1 MRCVSSNH
9 VFAAPADVFPVSTL
23 IDIAPLGRH
32 IRCVVSIYNAI
43 IVFARLGRLICCA
56 NSTHFFV
63 FPAPNFSTAFHCVAQ
78 TLLFFSRPLVATT
91 FNAMST
97 HVFFRPSWSPQPVRS
112 FNTCFF
118 RPPLPPGRHNQCVVS
133 THVSPL
139 QTYLNLSPRLDHT
152 STERKAVHTSR
163 TTRAASRGSLIDATA
178 LWHFG

>member
-1 MRCVSSNH
+1 MRCVSSTH
-9 VFAAPADVFPVSTL
+9 FFAAPADVFPVSTL

-56 NSTHFFV
+56 NSTPFFV
-63 FPAPNFSTAFHCVAQ
+63 LLTPNFSTAFHCVAQ

-97 HVFFRPSWSPQPVRS
+97 SVFFPPPLCRHSQCVVSTHVFFG
-112 FNTCFF
+112 
-118 RPPLPPGRHNQCVVS
+118 PPGRHNQCVVS
-133 THVSPL
+133 TQVSPL

-163 TTRAASRGSLIDATA
+163 TTRAASRGSLIDDTA
-178 LWHFG
+178 LWNFG